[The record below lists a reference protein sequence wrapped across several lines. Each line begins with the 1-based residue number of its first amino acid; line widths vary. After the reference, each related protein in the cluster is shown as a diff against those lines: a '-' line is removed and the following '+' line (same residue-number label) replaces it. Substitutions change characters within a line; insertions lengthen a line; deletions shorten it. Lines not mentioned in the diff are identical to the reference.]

1 MMYHRNERQASTF
14 LQINCLLAVMKLRNL
29 FGHIKIVTIFLMA
42 LSFSSYSTSNH
53 AELPTLGDP
62 TLGSFNKRD
71 ETKLG
76 QAFYHS
82 LRANLAFVDDLQLNY
97 YLQSLGQRLVTH
109 SDAAADTF
117 KFFIIES
124 SVINAFAG
132 PDAHI
137 GINSGLIL
145 ESTNESQLASVIA
158 HEISHVSQRHLARA
172 IDKSGNTAVATFA
185 TVLAA
190 ILLGSQD
197 SQAGQA
203 VLMTGLAGAQQ
214 ASLNFTRSNEYEAD
228 RIGIGI
234 LANAGINPE
243 GMVEFFETLL
253 AHSGSGGIEYLRTHP
268 LNTNRVS
275 EARNRIK
282 QSQIKL
288 PKDSNDFQ
296 FAHARMSVLAHRH
309 PEAIANGNISES
321 NSTAT
326 YKKAIALIKINKPVQ
341 AINLLNPLSDKDKH
355 PWIKLALAEAYLADG
370 KEKPALD
377 IYQEL
382 SNFYPGYLPVTLAY
396 ASALTANK
404 QPQKSITLLK
414 HQLQLNDDAVIHK
427 TLAHAYFMNGQI
439 SAALES
445 TGNQY
450 SKLGYVELALQQY
463 NSALRQPDINV
474 TTRQRLETKR
484 EELKLRIHGE

>member
-1 MMYHRNERQASTF
+1 MKSSSILNPVKT
-14 LQINCLLAVMKLRNL
+14 LAVCM
-29 FGHIKIVTIFLMA
+29 IATV
-42 LSFSSYSTSNH
+42 SFFYTTGNH

-62 TLGSFNKRD
+62 TLGSFSNRD
-71 ETKLG
+71 EARLG

-82 LRANLAFVDDLQLNY
+82 LRANLSFVDDLQLAY
-97 YLQSLGQRLVTH
+97 YLQSLGERLVTH

-137 GINSGLIL
+137 GIHSGLLL
-145 ESTNESQLASVIA
+145 ESKNESQLASVIA

-172 IDKSGNTAVATFA
+172 IDKSGNSAVATFA

-203 VLMTGLAGAQQ
+203 VLMGGIAGAQQ
-214 ASLNFTRSNEYEAD
+214 AQLNFTRSNEYEAD

-234 LANAGINPE
+234 LADAGINPE

-253 AHSGSGGIEYLRTHP
+253 AQSGGGGIEYLRTHP

-275 EARNRIK
+275 EAKNRLK
-282 QSQIKL
+282 ESQLDL
-288 PKDSNDFQ
+288 PRDSDDFQ
-296 FAHARMSVLAHRH
+296 FAHARLSVLTHRH
-309 PEAIANGNISES
+309 PEVIAEDKNSKSDTISI
-321 NSTAT
+321 
-326 YKKAIALIKINKPVQ
+326 YKKAIALIRINKPEQ
-341 AINLLNPLSDKDKH
+341 AIPLLKPLTDESKH
-355 PWIKLALAEAYLADG
+355 PWIKLALAEAYRADNQQ
-370 KEKPALD
+370 KPALKL
-377 IYQEL
+377 YQQL
-382 SNFYPGYLPVTLAY
+382 SNFYPGYLPLTLAY
-396 ASALTANK
+396 AKALTANK
-404 QPQKSITLLK
+404 QPQKSIALLK
-414 HQLQLNDDAVIHK
+414 HQLQLNDGAVIHK
-427 TLAHAYFMNGQI
+427 TLAHAYFINGQI

-450 SKLGYVELALQQY
+450 AKQGYIELALQQY
-463 NSALRQPDINV
+463 DSALQQPDISV
-474 TTRQRLETKR
+474 TTRQRLETKKK
-484 EELKLRIHGE
+484 ELKTRIQSE